1 MLVILFRS
9 RLTPEAGADYQSMGE
24 RMLEHAR
31 NQPGFVDYKEYT
43 SEDGER
49 LTVVR
54 WRDEATLEQWRNDA
68 EHRAAKGRGRERWYE
83 RYHIEVAKVFHE
95 ARFDR
100 YPLTAG
106 PEGDRTP
113 GSAI

>member
-9 RLTPEAGADYQSMGE
+9 KLTPEAGADYQSMGE
-24 RMLEHAR
+24 QMFEHAR

-68 EHRAAKGRGRERWYE
+68 RHRAAKTLGRERWYE

-95 ARFDR
+95 AKFDR
-100 YPLTAG
+100 SALTT
-106 PEGDRTP
+106 TP
-113 GSAI
+113 G

>member
-9 RLTPEAGADYQSMGE
+9 KLTPEAGADYQSMGE
-24 RMLEHAR
+24 QMFEHAR

-54 WRDEATLEQWRNDA
+54 WEDEATLEQWRNDA
-68 EHRAAKGRGRERWYE
+68 KHRAAKTRGRERWYE
-83 RYHIEVAKVFHE
+83 HYHIEVAKVFHE
-95 ARFDR
+95 AKFDR
-100 YPLTAG
+100 SALTAS
-106 PEGDRTP
+106 P
-113 GSAI
+113 G